1 MNDWRKEKVD
11 QRIWEL
17 NKPGN
22 ELGSPPWV
30 SEVMALSHYARPPST
45 RMSCVRCVWVW
56 ISPLAQAPGGYMK
69 SYTTFVRLLT
79 HQTCNICLAQIKWVS
94 LVSTEPSQV
103 WGSRGCS
110 GGITGGWYLEGGFKI
125 DRSRSKSSVWT
136 ADRAIKANRANTY
149 FNTFK

>member
-1 MNDWRKEKVD
+1 MHDWRKEKVY

-45 RMSCVRCVWVW
+45 PISCVRCVWVC
-56 ISPLAQAPGGYMK
+56 ILPLAQAPEGYMK
-69 SYTTFVRLLT
+69 SCTTSVRLLT
-79 HQTCNICLAQIKWVS
+79 HQTCNTCLAQVKWVS

-110 GGITGGWYLEGGFKI
+110 GGIAGGWYLEGDSTLTEVGPSHWSEQLTELLKLTELTPI
-125 DRSRSKSSVWT
+125 LT
-136 ADRAIKANRANTY
+136 P
-149 FNTFK
+149 